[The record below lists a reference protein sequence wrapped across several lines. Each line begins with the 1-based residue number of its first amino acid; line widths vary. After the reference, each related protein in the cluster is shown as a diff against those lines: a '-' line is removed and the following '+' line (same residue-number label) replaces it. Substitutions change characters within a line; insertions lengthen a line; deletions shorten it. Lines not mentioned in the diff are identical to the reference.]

1 LVKKDKKKFF
11 SQGTTI
17 HTPIE
22 SPDYADNKNDVIKIF
37 EVISCSINSKNHIA
51 I

>member
-1 LVKKDKKKFF
+1 MQGSPILVKKDKKKFF

-22 SPDYADNKNDVIKIF
+22 SPDYADNKNAVLKKYF
-37 EVISCSINSKNHIA
+37 EVISWVI
-51 I
+51 